1 LRFKTKEKM
10 NLLNQKIP
18 AYLYEK
24 SNLIRLVFF
33 TALFALVFINIY
45 KPFSSEH
52 WYPGVS
58 GFMFF
63 VFSSLIILTGVLVVV
78 ISRIILY
85 YYAKRSSIS
94 YFSYGL
100 WILAE
105 ILFMALFYTIYV
117 LSIRKGAEIMQT
129 FQESVTNTS
138 LVLLLPYAMLTLYF
152 SWQEKEKR
160 LRQIEENKTEENA
173 KHSILLFHDEKGELR
188 LTIQRSCLLYIE
200 SADNYVIIWY
210 LNKNA
215 ATRFILRSTLKALEE
230 ELSEVHVLRCHRSF
244 LVNFDQIKILRRE
257 KEGIFLD
264 LGIEGIP
271 DIPISKTYSE
281 RVSRWVMDQA
291 KL

>member
-1 LRFKTKEKM
+1 M
-10 NLLNQKIP
+10 DLLNQKIP

-33 TALFALVFINIY
+33 TAIFALIFLNIY

-63 VFSSLIILTGVLVVV
+63 VSTSLIILTGVLVVV
-78 ISRIILY
+78 ISRIIMY
-85 YYAKRSSIS
+85 YYTKHHAIT
-94 YFSYGL
+94 YLNYGF

-105 ILFMALFYTIYV
+105 IFFMALFYTFYV
-117 LSIRKGAEIMQT
+117 MSIQKEAEIMQA
-129 FQESVTNTS
+129 FQKSITNTS
-138 LVLLLPYAMLTLYF
+138 LVLLLPYAILTLFF

-160 LRQIEENKTEENA
+160 LRQMEENKPEENS
-173 KHSILLFHDEKGELR
+173 KHPVILFHDEKGELR
-188 LTIQRSCLLYIE
+188 LSIQRSCLLYIE

-215 ATRFILRSTLKALEE
+215 ATKFILRSTLKALEE
-230 ELSEVHVLRCHRSF
+230 QLSDAHVLRCHRSF
-244 LVNFDQIKILRRE
+244 LVNFDQIKIIRRE
-257 KEGIFLD
+257 KDGIFLD
-264 LGIEGIP
+264 LGIESVP

-281 RVSRWVMDQA
+281 KVGQWFMTQT

>member
-1 LRFKTKEKM
+1 M
-10 NLLNQKIP
+10 DLLNQKIP

-24 SNLIRLVFF
+24 SNLIRLVLF

-52 WYPGVS
+52 WYPDVT

-63 VFSSLIILTGVLVVV
+63 VFSSIIILTGVLVVV

-85 YYAKRSSIS
+85 YYAKNHTIT
-94 YFSYGL
+94 YLNYGL

-105 ILFMALFYTIYV
+105 IFFMALFYTIYV
-117 LSIRKGAEIMQT
+117 MSIRKNAEIMQV
-129 FQESVTNTS
+129 FQESIVNTS

-152 SWQEKEKR
+152 SWQEKEKK
-160 LRQIEENKTEENA
+160 LRQIEDNKPEENS
-173 KHSILLFHDEKGELR
+173 KYPLILFHDEKGELR
-188 LTIQRSCLLYIE
+188 LSIQRNSLLYIE

-210 LNKNA
+210 LNKNV
-215 ATRFILRSTLKALEE
+215 ATKFILRSTLKALEE
-230 ELSEVHVLRCHRSF
+230 QLSEAHVLRCHRSF
-244 LVNFDQIKILRRE
+244 LVNFDQIKIIRRE
-257 KEGIFLD
+257 KDGVYLD

-281 RVSRWVMDQA
+281 RVSHWFMNQA
-291 KL
+291 KKES